1 MRIEEFDPA
10 ADDGKVNACYQMYV
24 AGLPVDD
31 PDGPPMPEPLFAAWM
46 HAGWGGEERVTAVA
60 AGPGGWVGWYLLE
73 LADRRNT
80 HIGALTV
87 VVAPGSRRHGYG
99 AALLRRAAA
108 RAAGLGQTLLSAQ
121 TRRGSPGSAFAA
133 AMGAQ
138 AGVLEVRRV
147 LELAAIPA
155 AKLAGLRRQAEAVAG
170 GYSLLSWTGPTPA
183 GYLDEVA
190 RVMAAMADAPR
201 NPGEE
206 AHGPDPQRIRDLE
219 RRAAETG
226 IRRYAVAAR
235 CDRTGELAGLT
246 ELGVDPYE
254 PRWGYQFATVVA
266 REHRGHRLGL
276 LVKTAMLEMVTG
288 PEPALRRILTG
299 NAGANQHMI
308 AINAALG
315 FEVLDEWQS
324 WELEVAAVTQE
335 RAAQAREL

>member
-170 GYSLLSWTGPTPA
+170 AT
-183 GYLDEVA
+183 
-190 RVMAAMADAPR
+190 
-201 NPGEE
+201 
-206 AHGPDPQRIRDLE
+206 
-219 RRAAETG
+219 
-226 IRRYAVAAR
+226 R
-235 CDRTGELAGLT
+235 C
-246 ELGVDPYE
+246 
-254 PRWGYQFATVVA
+254 
-266 REHRGHRLGL
+266 
-276 LVKTAMLEMVTG
+276 
-288 PEPALRRILTG
+288 
-299 NAGANQHMI
+299 
-308 AINAALG
+308 
-315 FEVLDEWQS
+315 
-324 WELEVAAVTQE
+324 
-335 RAAQAREL
+335 